1 MAQSSRSLT
10 LILIALAIASGG
22 LLSVAAYAPAKD
34 SLAPPSAGDRW
45 LPCES
50 WVMYHWNPIDMQK
63 LFRRTGIKEAELF
76 DWLRDDDNH
85 DLAGLIEKHGDDP
98 TEAVR
103 ASLALERGAS
113 QRKRAVLEERAGR
126 LLTQGHLAQHV
137 FFHVFHTSAIRQNAR
152 EIFGMNPWDYSKA
165 RLQGFSAADIGR
177 LKRGYSRKQT
187 ARRILRVVERYER
200 RGVARGE
207 TSRAQ
212 VKDFLDQIDILIDS
226 WIDLRYLKK
235 RPKSGLS
242 RPTRARGKDARGYTC
257 KDFFGP
263 GQAIDG
269 FSERKEVAAASHGRL
284 GFCPLE
290 RATRRATETRSADSP

>member
-1 MAQSSRSLT
+1 MARSSRSLT
-10 LILIALAIASGG
+10 LLLLIVAIAAGG

-34 SLAPPSAGDRW
+34 SLAPPDAGDRW

-63 LFRRTGIKEAELF
+63 LFRRTGIKEPELF

-85 DLAGLIEKHGDDP
+85 DLAGLIVKHGDNP

-103 ASLALERGAS
+103 ASLAIERGAS
-113 QRKRAVLEERAGR
+113 SRTRAILAERADR

-137 FFHVFHTSAIRQNAR
+137 FFHVFHSSAIRQNAR
-152 EIFGMNPWDYSKA
+152 EIFGMTPWDYSKA
-165 RLQGFSAADIGR
+165 RRLGFSAADIGR
-177 LKRGYSRKQT
+177 LKRGYSRRQT
-187 ARRILRVVERYER
+187 AKRVLRVIERYEW

-212 VKDFLDQIDILIDS
+212 AADFLDQTDTLIDS

-235 RPKSGLS
+235 RPQGGLP
-242 RPTRARGKDARGYTC
+242 RPTRAAGRDKKGYTC

-269 FSERKEVAAASHGRL
+269 FSEIKGLAASAHGQP
-284 GFCPLE
+284 GFCPLARAAREAARKE
-290 RATRRATETRSADSP
+290 RS